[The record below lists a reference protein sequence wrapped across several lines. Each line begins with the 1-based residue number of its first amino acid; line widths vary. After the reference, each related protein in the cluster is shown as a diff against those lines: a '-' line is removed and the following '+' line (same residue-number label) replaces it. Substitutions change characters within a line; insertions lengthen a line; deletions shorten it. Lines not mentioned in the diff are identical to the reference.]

1 MRSRSIMPTPAET
14 FLGVVI
20 AGLAALMLTLV
31 VAAFY

>member
-14 FLGVVI
+14 FLGVTV